1 MNYIIK
7 GLKIIM
13 KNIINYQVLTKIST
27 IKFKPKNTKLED
39 DVYDGWFRQEELND
53 EKKIDHM
60 HSMEKKQKIMEKK
73 QKKEKNRKY

>member
-27 IKFKPKNTKLED
+27 IKLKPINTKFEHN
-39 DVYDGWFRQEELND
+39 VYDGWFREEELND
-53 EKKIDHM
+53 EKKLDHM
-60 HSMEKKQKIMEKK
+60 QSIEGYGKETKEGKK
-73 QKKEKNRKY
+73 

>member
-27 IKFKPKNTKLED
+27 IKLKPINTKFEHN
-39 DVYDGWFRQEELND
+39 VYDGWFREEELND
-53 EKKIDHM
+53 EK
-60 HSMEKKQKIMEKK
+60 
-73 QKKEKNRKY
+73 N

>member
-1 MNYIIK
+1 
-7 GLKIIM
+7 M

-53 EKKIDHM
+53 EKKNRSHAFNGKETKDYGK
-60 HSMEKKQKIMEKK
+60 ETKEGKEQKIFSPKK
-73 QKKEKNRKY
+73 LLA